1 MLQSSLSHL
10 GRVFTIFTTAKQM
23 SKPAPEKTE
32 TAQYVKNID
41 NCAKIVEVFQQW
53 QLRKTYQK

>member
-10 GRVFTIFTTAKQM
+10 ARVFTIFTTAKQM
-23 SKPAPEKTE
+23 STPAPEKTE

-53 QLRKTYQK
+53 